1 MNSRSAL
8 ALALAISLL
17 AATGNAVA
25 QPGPAS
31 LDVTVTGLHSTK
43 GALLVC
49 LWKDKAGFPTC
60 QKSKTAMQRRVAI
73 TATTMRVNFAGIAP
87 GRYAVTAQHDEDGDG
102 KLKTNFI
109 GMPKEGV
116 GISNNPGGMPGYDK
130 SLVQVGAGTAI
141 EVRTKYL
148 FGG

>member
-1 MNSRSAL
+1 MKRL
-8 ALALAISLL
+8 ATL
-17 AATGNAVA
+17 AAILAVSGSANA
-25 QPGPAS
+25 QPPSAS

-49 LWKDKAGFPTC
+49 LWRDKAGFPTC
-60 QKSKTAMQRRVAI
+60 QKSASAVPRRVAI
-73 TATTMRVNFAGIAP
+73 NATTMRVNFANLAP

-141 EVRTKYL
+141 EVRMKYL

>member
-1 MNSRSAL
+1 MKSRSAL
-8 ALALAISLL
+8 AFALAPALL
-17 AATGNAVA
+17 AAAGPAIA

-31 LDVTVTGLHSTK
+31 LNVTVNGLHSVK
-43 GALLVC
+43 GMLLVC
-49 LWKDKAGFPTC
+49 LWRDKAGFPTC
-60 QKSKTAMQRRVAI
+60 QKSRTAVQRRVPI
-73 TATTMRVNFAGIAP
+73 TASMMRVDFAGITP

-116 GISNNPGGMPGYDK
+116 GISNNPGGMPGWDK

-141 EVRTKYL
+141 EVRIKYL